1 MPRLLAP
8 FLCLAP
14 SLALAGTALE
24 DTQLYT
30 KLASD
35 CHDVD
40 LSTWEHPTRLVL
52 EKNGITLS
60 RLQLCNGGRY
70 PIFYVDLPYDPQG
83 QTLDFFMPLYEQ
95 MRKAN
100 GKWPYAFVAGSDGQV
115 VYISYRDNG
124 TIARDFEF
132 YDAP

>member
-1 MPRLLAP
+1 MPRFLPLVLLLPA
-8 FLCLAP
+8 
-14 SLALAGTALE
+14 LALAGTPLE
-24 DTQLYT
+24 KTELYT
-30 KLASD
+30 TLASD

-40 LSTWEHPTRLVL
+40 LRTWEHPTRLVL
-52 EKNGITLS
+52 EKNGIKLN

-70 PIFYVDLPYDPQG
+70 PVFFVDLPYDPQG

-115 VYISYRDNG
+115 VYISYRDDG

-132 YDAP
+132 FAQP